1 MGSQESPTV
10 GAALSLFPTSC
21 GVSGFLN
28 ASPEVSVFIKQ
39 FSKCQDSVFSQKL
52 MYVCRTQRWLK
63 NSSSDFFFFLMKSR
77 TTVLL

>member
-1 MGSQESPTV
+1 MV

-28 ASPEVSVFIKQ
+28 ESPEVSVFIKR
-39 FSKCQDSVFSQKL
+39 FSKCLDSAFSQKL

-63 NSSSDFFFFLMKSR
+63 NSSSDFFFFLNEIQNYRVTLETQGES
-77 TTVLL
+77 